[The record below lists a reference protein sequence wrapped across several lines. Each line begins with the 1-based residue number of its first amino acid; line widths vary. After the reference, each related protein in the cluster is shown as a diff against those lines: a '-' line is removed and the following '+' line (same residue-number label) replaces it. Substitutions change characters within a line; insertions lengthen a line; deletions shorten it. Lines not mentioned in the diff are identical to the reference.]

1 MLGLVTAT
9 IRSIL
14 LVQTIPTV
22 CGTHRFRLEIGLF
35 GVSELEFSASGEA
48 AEAHV
53 QFLLYVMKLL
63 RYLGAAL
70 LV

>member
-1 MLGLVTAT
+1 
-9 IRSIL
+9 
-14 LVQTIPTV
+14 V